1 MSIQQLP
8 QSGLQ
13 HGTRDSDGPIAIIS
27 TRGPSVLSASL
38 ALPRLR
44 RRKKLMLLAGNPH
57 ELAAPTSRSS
67 SIRDNGGSDDGEP
80 ARKRHRPRYTQRS
93 RAEEEEVITP
103 SSLLVADI
111 ASHRDVQCMRLA
123 LAADP
128 NAHCLVE
135 FTSDGCYPCIMTL
148 CQDGFIWNQEAF
160 LDRRSS
166 QFGAVARRN
175 PFMRFAHSSGN
186 LSSSEGSDGI
196 SGSDTESCSDSD
208 SESPSSDS
216 EPESSFNTSSSEMV
230 PLYVTTVHE
239 IHSEDCPRLF

>member
-8 QSGLQ
+8 QSSRE
-13 HGTRDSDGPIAIIS
+13 HGTRDSGGPIAIIS

-44 RRKKLMLLAGNPH
+44 RRKKLMLLARNPH
-57 ELAAPTSRSS
+57 ELVPLAPRST
-67 SIRDNGGSDDGEP
+67 RDSGGSDDGEP
-80 ARKRHRPRYTQRS
+80 ARKRRRRRYTQRS
-93 RAEEEEVITP
+93 SAKEEDGIAP

-135 FTSDGCYPCIMTL
+135 FTSDGCHPCIMTL

-160 LDRRSS
+160 IDRRSG

-186 LSSSEGSDGI
+186 LSNSEGSDKS
-196 SGSDTESCSDSD
+196 SGSDAESYSGSD
-208 SESPSSDS
+208 SESPSRDS
-216 EPESSFNTSSSEMV
+216 ESESNISTSSSEMV